1 MWLYSLLLVME
12 GYLAVKWERPGSRY
26 NRVTQ
31 YVPEELVDVVE
42 KTPTETKVAV
52 WWPSRK
58 AKCPWNGTLIPEDL
72 DTRLNTQLG
81 NHKLVAKH
89 SNTAHANSH
98 RASVFLQTY

>member
-1 MWLYSLLLVME
+1 MWVYSLLLVME

-26 NRVTQ
+26 NGVTQ

-42 KTPTETKVAV
+42 KTPTEMKVAV

-58 AKCPWNGTLIPEDL
+58 VKCPWNGTLIPEDL

-81 NHKLVAKH
+81 NHKLVAEH
-89 SNTAHANSH
+89 SNSAC
-98 RASVFLQTY
+98 